1 MNLYKII
8 CPYCEFPNITPEYVE
23 GYQAAVCRQ
32 CGQPFLNLTEMVPQ
46 FTSLRV
52 VGFVDVCSKI
62 PSLEEIE
69 EDAKYYAKHPEEL
82 DATICNDCIECNGA
96 EQTSPSC
103 EQNSKD
109 VNKSDDKLNKC
120 SKCGLAYEDHGI
132 TTGVC
137 PVCFLD
143 EDSTKGNAGNTDD
156 ASTNNIQQSSNE
168 FRPLSNNFH
177 VSYRCDGDYVDLR
190 YNGACNTRTSWADI
204 YTLVEELHESDNISP
219 SIKLLIGDKV
229 GSINARVACINAFVH
244 AVSEGTISEASALDK
259 DDADF
264 KPLLKGVIDTR
275 CNYDG
280 GKVGGWS

>member
-1 MNLYKII
+1 MPGVYLIS
-8 CPYCEFPNITPEYVE
+8 CPYGCGCAHDCIEYKAGRIIIECPRCNNPWVLESKQLISHNAKRIE
-23 GYQAAVCRQ
+23 GYSV
-32 CGQPFLNLTEMVPQ
+32 
-46 FTSLRV
+46 
-52 VGFVDVCSKI
+52 SKEI
-62 PSLEEIE
+62 PTPEEIE
-69 EDAKYYAKHPEEL
+69 EDGKYYAEPPDEYS
-82 DATICNDCIECNGA
+82 ATICNDCIECNSA
-96 EQTSPSC
+96 EQTSTSC

-132 TTGVC
+132 TDGVC

-143 EDSTKGNAGNTDD
+143 EDSTKGNAGNTDE
-156 ASTNNIQQSSNE
+156 ASTNNKQNSNE

-204 YTLVEELHESDNISP
+204 YTLVEELAESDNISP
-219 SIKLLIGDKV
+219 SIKQLLGEKV
-229 GSINARVACINAFVH
+229 GSMNARVACINAFVH
-244 AVSEGTISEASALDK
+244 AVSEGTISEASAPDK

-275 CNYDG
+275 CNYDVA
-280 GKVGGWS
+280 K

>member
-1 MNLYKII
+1 MTTTIYG
-8 CPYCEFPNITPEYVE
+8 CPYNCGFGQEVIPLE
-23 GYQAAVCRQ
+23 GFHVIVCPQ
-32 CGQPFLNLTEMVPQ
+32 CGNPWVPETAYVPHMVPH
-46 FTSLRV
+46 RI
-52 VGFVDVCSKI
+52 VGYSIRSNVSEPKLATPCAECGNPVDSDSSFRLCDNCLNSYESK
-62 PSLEEIE
+62 P
-69 EDAKYYAKHPEEL
+69 
-82 DATICNDCIECNGA
+82 
-96 EQTSPSC
+96 C

-109 VNKSDDKLNKC
+109 VNKSDNVLNRC

-143 EDSTKGNAGNTDD
+143 EDSVKGNINITDE
-156 ASTNNIQQSSNE
+156 ASTNNLPHGSNE
-168 FRPLSNNFH
+168 FQILSNNTH

-204 YTLVEELHESDNISP
+204 YTLVEEMNESDNISP
-219 SIKLLIGDKV
+219 SIKQLLGEKV
-229 GSINARVACINAFVH
+229 GSMNARVACINAFVQ
-244 AVSEGTISEASALDK
+244 AVSEGTISEASAPDK

-280 GKVGGWS
+280 GKVGGWL